1 MRLVRAKL
9 FIDEHYASDID
20 LDNIADEA
28 SFSKYH
34 FIRLFRRVFGA
45 TPHQYL
51 TSVRLFRAR
60 ALLAQGVPVTDTCYS
75 VGFDSLSSFTG
86 LFKRA
91 VGKTPSAFRAEALHL
106 RADMARAPLAYIP
119 HCFASSYGWLPG
131 VSPENRNFQ
140 EVPLAAAP
148 LL

>member
-28 SFSKYH
+28 SFSKFH

-51 TSVRLFRAR
+51 TTVRLSRAC
-60 ALLAQGVPVTDTCYS
+60 LLLREGLPVTDTCYS

-86 LFKRA
+86 LFKRT
-91 VGKTPSAFRAEALHL
+91 VGKTPSAFRLEAAQL
-106 RADMARAPLAYIP
+106 RTDMERAPLSYIP
-119 HCFASSYGWLPG
+119 YCFATAA
-131 VSPENRNFQ
+131 ENRNFQ
-140 EVPLAAAP
+140 EVSSVAAR